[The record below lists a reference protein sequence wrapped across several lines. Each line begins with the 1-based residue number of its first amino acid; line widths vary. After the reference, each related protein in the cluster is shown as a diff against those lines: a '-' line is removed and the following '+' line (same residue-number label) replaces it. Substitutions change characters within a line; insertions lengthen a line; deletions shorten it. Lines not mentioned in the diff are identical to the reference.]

1 MIEHVIEL
9 LKDNGLTIAF
19 AESMTGGLLSSKMTE
34 IAGVSKVYK
43 GAVVAYTNDIK
54 NRVLYI
60 DHKDIET
67 YGVVSSEIAT
77 KMAKSVLR
85 LFNTDIAVGITGDAG
100 PTLQKDS
107 MKKMVYVA
115 MCTKDRCETFHLSF
129 DKESRVEAQQLT
141 VQMTIKKLELF
152 IPKI

>member
-1 MIEHVIEL
+1 MIDHVIEL

-43 GAVVAYTNDIK
+43 GAVVAYTNEIK
-54 NRVLYI
+54 NSILYI

-67 YGVVSSEIAT
+67 YGVVSSEIAIN
-77 KMAKSVLR
+77 MAKSVIK
-85 LFNTDIAVGITGDAG
+85 LFNTDVAVGITGDAG

-107 MKKMVYVA
+107 TKKMVYVA
-115 MCTKDRCETFHLSF
+115 ICTKDRCETFHLSF

-141 VQMTIKKLELF
+141 VQKTIEKLELF
-152 IPKI
+152 ISNI